1 MEARVRV
8 GVGLGGWIEM
18 NRLFWTGRLDEGIIT
33 VIVVRYVA
41 VLRRAKR
48 QAGVRRLISAERA

>member
-41 VLRRAKR
+41 VLR
-48 QAGVRRLISAERA
+48 

>member
-18 NRLFWTGRLDEGIIT
+18 NRLFWTGRLDE
-33 VIVVRYVA
+33 RE
-41 VLRRAKR
+41 L
-48 QAGVRRLISAERA
+48 Q